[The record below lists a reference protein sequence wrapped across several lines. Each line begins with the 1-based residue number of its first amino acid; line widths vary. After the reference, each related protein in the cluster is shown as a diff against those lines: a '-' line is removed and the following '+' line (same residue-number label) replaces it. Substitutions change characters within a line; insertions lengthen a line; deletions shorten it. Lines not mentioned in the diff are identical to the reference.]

1 MKAFH
6 IAIRNNLQTAIARNN
21 ILKAKI
27 NLQKEAVSYNIA
39 PSLSLGIDS
48 SKSTSGYPSHSLNL
62 GLGASKKLRMGTEI
76 SVDIN
81 SKMLLNQA
89 SSYYGFDPAYKAGL
103 TISVSQPLLKGAGS
117 KYTEYSRNTYNL
129 ELKNSIIQYSFEI
142 SKILKDTEVAYW
154 NYYYYLRQL
163 KLKEKYLKHAKELL
177 KMHTAMVRQ
186 GVSPQVDL
194 IESKSIVATR
204 NEELIGAINDVAAA
218 KDKLLYILNI
228 TKNTFSVPLIRLNT
242 KPLIKQKKYSLSK
255 FVREALKKNFDFYI
269 SKNNLKI
276 NSYTLLY
283 YSNLMRPDLNLNLS
297 LGINGYNSG
306 FFNSYS
312 EMTKGNNYTLG
323 FDLSLAL
330 PISSKSDK
338 YELEKQKLARKNLLL
353 SLVDKRRTIINN
365 VRNSIRN
372 ISAASQRINAARK
385 AHELAREKMKV
396 VVKKFNL
403 KLSSNNDVMLAQT
416 QFLDAGLKVEKA
428 VLDYNIAKAL
438 LFHHCGN
445 NIELY
450 KIKIK

>member
-1 MKAFH
+1 
-6 IAIRNNLQTAIARNN
+6 
-21 ILKAKI
+21 
-27 NLQKEAVSYNIA
+27 
-39 PSLSLGIDS
+39 
-48 SKSTSGYPSHSLNL
+48 
-62 GLGASKKLRMGTEI
+62 
-76 SVDIN
+76 
-81 SKMLLNQA
+81 
-89 SSYYGFDPAYKAGL
+89 
-103 TISVSQPLLKGAGS
+103 
-117 KYTEYSRNTYNL
+117 
-129 ELKNSIIQYSFEI
+129 
-142 SKILKDTEVAYW
+142 
-154 NYYYYLRQL
+154 
-163 KLKEKYLKHAKELL
+163 
-177 KMHTAMVRQ
+177 
-186 GVSPQVDL
+186 
-194 IESKSIVATR
+194 
-204 NEELIGAINDVAAA
+204 
-218 KDKLLYILNI
+218 
-228 TKNTFSVPLIRLNT
+228 
-242 KPLIKQKKYSLSK
+242 
-255 FVREALKKNFDFYI
+255 
-269 SKNNLKI
+269 
-276 NSYTLLY
+276 
-283 YSNLMRPDLNLNLS
+283 
-297 LGINGYNSG
+297 
-306 FFNSYS
+306 
-312 EMTKGNNYTLG
+312 MTKGNNYTLG